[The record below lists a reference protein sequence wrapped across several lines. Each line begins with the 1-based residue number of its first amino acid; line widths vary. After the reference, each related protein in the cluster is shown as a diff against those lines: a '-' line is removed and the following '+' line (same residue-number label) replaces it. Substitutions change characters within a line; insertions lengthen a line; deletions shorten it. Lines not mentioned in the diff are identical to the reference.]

1 MTGDSRIA
9 ATQSVLSVRTVMVG
23 LSQTA
28 SYPIRRLHS
37 ATLGHACLT
46 KLVQLSHPPKPNR
59 VRDLLT
65 SYFWSGDAIR
75 SRSVS
80 DVVLS
85 GTLDVPVPPA
95 RLIADWEKET
105 SRLGLEPGDV
115 EPLPLARARVRWPD
129 YAYCVQAV
137 SDWTRT
143 LGLLDVL
150 ASSDV
155 ALMACRGAKYH
166 HDGDHY
172 GGAAF
177 CNLFLG
183 DDRGLDLHFPS
194 TGCRIPL
201 TRGTAVIFD
210 TGQPHA
216 VIQRNSSRF
225 NAADFAPELDCTQVF
240 LTWELPIEDAHV
252 GRALRVTFDID
263 PLNSLQMNEEQV
275 WLHGERAIVCPYSG
289 RWRRTDYP

>member
-1 MTGDSRIA
+1 M
-9 ATQSVLSVRTVMVG
+9 
-23 LSQTA
+23 
-28 SYPIRRLHS
+28 
-37 ATLGHACLT
+37 
-46 KLVQLSHPPKPNR
+46 SHLPKPHR
-59 VRDLLT
+59 VRPLLT
-65 SYFWSGDAIR
+65 SYFCSGDAIR

-85 GTLDVPVPPA
+85 GALDVPEPPA
-95 RLIADWEKET
+95 RLIADWDKET

-166 HDGDHY
+166 HDANHY

-177 CNLFLG
+177 CNLFLSE
-183 DDRGLDLHFPS
+183 DMGLDLHFPS
-194 TGCRIPL
+194 AGYRIPL

-216 VIQRNSSRF
+216 VIQRRSSGF
-225 NAADFAPELDCTQVF
+225 NVADFAPHQDCTQQF
-240 LTWELPIEDAHV
+240 LTWELPIEDV
-252 GRALRVTFDID
+252 NVERALGVAFDID

-275 WLHGERAIVCPYSG
+275 WLNGARAIVCPDSG
-289 RWRRTDYP
+289 RYSRAD